1 MQNIRVY
8 FDFVC
13 PYCYTA
19 WGHFRQLRRDGV
31 DVNIE
36 WYGWEIHP
44 DWRGRDAKRAFFIP
58 EQEAEFAALGKPSG
72 VNAAGLRYTAS
83 SYDALRLLCAAEE
96 QDLAREWVDRVFKG
110 IRQEQQAMNDH
121 DVLRAWA
128 DVIGL
133 VGADDVLTTPKY
145 ADVIA
150 AHDAHCMDI
159 ALEYVPTVEKDGRIL
174 LSGVLTYQDIY
185 RALT

>member
-1 MQNIRVY
+1 MRNIRVY

-19 WGHFRQLRRDGV
+19 WAHFGQLRRDGIAL
-31 DVNIE
+31 DID

-44 DWRGRDAKRAFFIP
+44 DWRDRPARRAFFTP
-58 EQEAEFAALGKPSG
+58 AQEEEFAALGKPSG
-72 VNAAGLRYTAS
+72 VNATDLRYTAS
-83 SYDALRLLCAAEE
+83 SYDALRLLCAARE
-96 QDLAREWVDRVFKG
+96 QDLSDEWVARVFKG
-110 IRQEQQAMNDH
+110 AYREQQPMNDP

-133 VGADDVLTTPKY
+133 VGADDILTTAKY

-159 ALEYVPTVEKDGRIL
+159 ALEYVPTVEEDGRIL
-174 LSGVLTYQDIY
+174 LSGVLTYQDLY
-185 RALT
+185 RALI